1 MDVVPKLRS
10 VHSFLARH
18 RRITASVALVAMLG
32 VLALQAHAALP
43 EHHHQGEKATACIAS
58 LVEAALIVV
67 ALWKRHRAPTA
78 LPGWI
83 GAVVP
88 LVAVQPLTI
97 PETCHAWTRAGPL
110 EDSVLR
116 L

>member
-1 MDVVPKLRS
+1 

-18 RRITASVALVAMLG
+18 RRVTALAALVAMLG
-32 VLALQAHAALP
+32 VLALQVHAALP
-43 EHHHQGEKATACIAS
+43 EHHYHGEKMTACIAA
-58 LVEAALIVV
+58 LVEAAVIVV
-67 ALWKRHRAPTA
+67 ALSKRRRAPTP

-88 LVAVQPLTI
+88 LVAAGPPAI
-97 PETCHAWTRAGPL
+97 PAARRVRTRAGPL